1 MDISVAIPTNYLPI
15 IKSLNKNYQDFVL
28 EAITEKIEREKELG
42 YQNLLMEGYLNSY
55 KEDGEISKE
64 FEISDFEAI
73 K

>member
-1 MDISVAIPTNYLPI
+1 MDISVAIPINYLPI

-55 KEDGEISKE
+55 KEDSEISKE